1 MNVTPVRHCPAC
13 WSTGTPS
20 RRYPAT
26 FGRTAFRVSRAAY
39 GSYRTTFSRPAATK
53 R

>member
-13 WSTGTPS
+13 
-20 RRYPAT
+20 
-26 FGRTAFRVSRAAY
+26 RTAFSVYRAAY